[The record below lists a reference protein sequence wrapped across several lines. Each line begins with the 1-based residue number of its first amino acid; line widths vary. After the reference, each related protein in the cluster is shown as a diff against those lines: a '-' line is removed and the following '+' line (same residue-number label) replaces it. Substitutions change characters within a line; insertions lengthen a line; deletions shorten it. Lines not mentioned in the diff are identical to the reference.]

1 MTDHVDST
9 AMDALIARQ
18 VAAGNGWTEI
28 AERALG
34 YLEATG
40 DPFSADDFHELMAGA
55 PAPTHHNAVG
65 SLFNQHRRRGLI
77 TVVGYG
83 PSTRKRRNGGIRRIW
98 VGTYRPVS
106 VDNNGDNDKEEPTA
120 VVD

>member
-1 MTDHVDST
+1 MTDRVDPT

-18 VAAGNGWTEI
+18 IAAGNGWVEI
-28 AERALG
+28 AEQALG

-83 PSTRKRRNGGIRRIW
+83 PSTRKRRNGGTRRLW
-98 VGTYRPVS
+98 VGTPQPVP
-106 VDNNGDNDKEEPTA
+106 VDDDDSDEEG
-120 VVD
+120 VD